1 MVTNKDGNA
10 VTNMDYTIL
19 VLDKDTDND
28 KETQRLKIVLD
39 GRKLTKKE
47 NTSEPITC
55 SVTRYDTDGKE
66 WTTSDY
72 PMLAWLENENTVRLI
87 LDAADLSAATYYYN
101 ELYGSYQDNPKT
113 TPILDDLKNTYSFHR
128 FCVDTE
134 NILCKVK
141 GVGKDYKP
149 TAVRK
154 SNVSHTYFGEY
165 TKKSSSGTDK
175 VTYLSLIHI

>member
-1 MVTNKDGNA
+1 M
-10 VTNMDYTIL
+10 
-19 VLDKDTDND
+19 
-28 KETQRLKIVLD
+28 
-39 GRKLTKKE
+39 
-47 NTSEPITC
+47 
-55 SVTRYDTDGKE
+55 TRYDTDGKE

-165 TKKSSSGTDK
+165 TKKAAVGLTRLHIRLKMHDIFI
-175 VTYLSLIHI
+175 TYAMWRILLLKKL

>member
-1 MVTNKDGNA
+1 M
-10 VTNMDYTIL
+10 
-19 VLDKDTDND
+19 
-28 KETQRLKIVLD
+28 
-39 GRKLTKKE
+39 
-47 NTSEPITC
+47 
-55 SVTRYDTDGKE
+55 TRYDTDGKE

-113 TPILDDLKNTYSFHR
+113 TPILDNLKNTYSFHR

-165 TKKSSSGTDK
+165 TKKAAVGLKRSHIHLKMHDIFITYAMWRILLLKSCEWCSGQG
-175 VTYLSLIHI
+175 VHLSACREHKLAEIY